1 MIKKA
6 EFSRV
11 NNIGKTIW
19 EHTITREEFY
29 CNENGKKVLRL
40 NKLAWESP
48 SVYVKSNGE
57 EVHGFVPGD
66 EFYDE
71 IIAELKTYEDRWRDK
86 NVVRKII
93 PNSEFDVVAIW
104 YPEVKMINFFFQKS
118 YEYCVD

>member
-29 CNENGKKVLRL
+29 CNENGKKVLHL

-57 EVHGFVPGD
+57 EVCGFVPGD

-71 IIAELKTYEDRWRDK
+71 IIAELKTYKDRWRNK

-93 PNSEFDVVAIW
+93 PNSEYDIIASW
-104 YPEVKMINFFFQKS
+104 YPEVKMISFYFQKS
-118 YEYCVD
+118 YEYCVG